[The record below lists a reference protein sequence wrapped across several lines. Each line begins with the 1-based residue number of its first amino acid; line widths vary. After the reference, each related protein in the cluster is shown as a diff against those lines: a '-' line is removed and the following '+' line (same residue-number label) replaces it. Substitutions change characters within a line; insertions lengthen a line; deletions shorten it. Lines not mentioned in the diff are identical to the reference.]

1 MIGLYILEIIP
12 LLVALFENI
21 FSHSEGFL
29 FIVFFMVSFVMQT
42 FLSSFLWFLTRKAS
56 PAIVLQVPCS
66 RHRTWCLLTWRIH
79 RVMLNK
85 QTNIKTPV
93 SCIVGGNVK

>member
-1 MIGLYILEIIP
+1 MIGLYILEISP

-29 FIVFFMVSFVMQT
+29 FVVLFMVSFVMRK

-56 PAIVLQVPCS
+56 PATIL
-66 RHRTWCLLTWRIH
+66 R
-79 RVMLNK
+79 
-85 QTNIKTPV
+85 
-93 SCIVGGNVK
+93 